1 MFEYQI
7 LTMVILTMFQN
18 NAKFVQVVFAIPFT
32 RLFTYLIPEE
42 LMGRVMPG
50 IRVYAPF
57 GAQKKIGYVVDLKDT
72 TDWAE
77 TELKQIAEALDPLPL
92 FTPEMMQLSRW
103 IADYYLCGWGE
114 VLKAALPTGLHRQ
127 IQRQYHV
134 NENLTAEQME
144 QLQRCAPRQAAILQA
159 LTGKKGLTI
168 TQIKS
173 AVRMQ
178 NIHVALKS
186 LSKKQ
191 LIYFRMLTP
200 NPTIAS
206 KIEVFLTLASGVTQ
220 DQVQKAIDAG
230 ENLTEQQIA
239 ALSLILNRGEIR
251 QADLVH
257 ETQCG
262 PKKLTALAES
272 GWIQLQEREIFRDYY
287 QHKKIAPPV
296 KLILNPDQE
305 QALKEILLALD
316 QAQFSTFLLHGVTGS
331 GKTQVYIEAIY
342 AVLKRGKTAIVL
354 VPEIALTPQ
363 TVSRFKAHFGTGVAV
378 MHSRMSD
385 GERYDSWRRI
395 YDHKARVVIGPRSVI
410 FAPLPNIG
418 LIIVDE
424 EHDNSYKQ
432 ETAPRYHARDV
443 AVMRAKLNQALVILG
458 SATPSVE
465 SYYNVKSKK
474 YRLLELPNRI
484 ENIEMPTVALVDM
497 RKERVM
503 GRKEPVIFSR
513 LMRNKIDEKLAR
525 GEQVILLQNRRGFAT
540 FIKCH
545 DCNYIA
551 MCENCDISLTFHL
564 PGHYLRCHYCNYS
577 KKAPATC
584 PQCGGA
590 DIYLRGVGTQKV
602 EEELK
607 LLFPGVRAV
616 RMDLDTTRGKY
627 AHDEILESF
636 QQGQYEVLLGTQ
648 MVAKGL
654 DFPRVTLVGVIS
666 ADTELLLPDF
676 RSSERTFQLIT
687 QVAGRAGRK
696 DRQGEVIVQTF
707 SPDHFTLLCARQ
719 HDFYSFFN
727 QVIVERNLLSYPP
740 FGRMIHVLLQAPV
753 LVNVEKAANLLA
765 LYVPRADAYEILG
778 PAPAPLTRLQGKY
791 RFHIILRASKSS
803 DPGSQKMRAAVSLA
817 LEKFKKKHRIKD
829 LQIAVNVD
837 PVTIL

>member
-1 MFEYQI
+1 MA
-7 LTMVILTMFQN
+7 QN
-18 NAKFVQVVFAIPFT
+18 NAKYAQVVFAIPVT
-32 RLFTYLIPEE
+32 RLFTYLIPDE
-42 LMGRVMPG
+42 LLGRVQPG
-50 IRVYAPF
+50 IRVAAPF
-57 GAQKKIGYVVDLKDT
+57 GPHKKIGYVVEIKEKT
-72 TDWAE
+72 EWADA
-77 TELKQIAEALDPLPL
+77 ELKQIIEALDPLPL
-92 FTPEMMQLSRW
+92 FTAEMMELSRW

-127 IQRQYHV
+127 IQRWYFTNAV
-134 NENLTAEQME
+134 LTPE
-144 QLQRCAPRQAAILQA
+144 QLEQLSRRAPVQLAILQA
-159 LTGKKGLTI
+159 LIGKKGLTLS
-168 TQIKS
+168 QIKS
-173 AVRMQ
+173 AVQ
-178 NIHVALKS
+178 GKNVNAALK
-186 LSKKQ
+186 LLLKKQ
-191 LIYFRMLTP
+191 LVQFRVLSP

-206 KIEVFLTLASGVTQ
+206 KIEVLLTVAAHVTPT
-220 DQVQKAIDAG
+220 QVQARLEAG
-230 ENLTEQQIA
+230 EKLNQRQLAALNLLLQKGEMRQVDLVRETRCSPKMIQALIA
-239 ALSLILNRGEIR
+239 A
-251 QADLVH
+251 
-257 ETQCG
+257 
-262 PKKLTALAES
+262 
-272 GWIQLQEREIFRDYY
+272 GWIQAQEREIFRDYY
-287 QHKKIAPPV
+287 HQKKIPPPPA
-296 KLILNPDQE
+296 LTLSADQE
-305 QALKEILLALD
+305 QALRTIRSALD
-316 QAQFSTFLLHGVTGS
+316 TAQFAPFLLHGVTGS

-342 AVLKRGKTAIVL
+342 AVLKSGKTAIVL

-363 TVSRFKAHFGTGVAV
+363 TVSRFKAHFGTEVAV

-395 YDHKARVVIGPRSVI
+395 YEAKARLVIGPRSVI
-410 FAPLPNIG
+410 FAPLQSVG

-432 ETAPRYHARDV
+432 ETAPRYHARDI
-443 AVMRAKLNQALVILG
+443 AVMRAKLNQAVVILG

-484 ENIEMPTVALVDM
+484 ENIEMPIVTLVDM
-497 RKERVM
+497 RRERMV

-513 LMRNKIDEKLAR
+513 LLRSKIDEKLAR

-564 PGHYLRCHYCNYS
+564 PGHQLRCHYCNYIR
-577 KKAPATC
+577 KAPDKC
-584 PQCGGA
+584 PQCGGT
-590 DIYLRGVGTQKV
+590 DIFLRGVGTQKV

-627 AHDEILESF
+627 AHDEILEGF
-636 QQGQYEVLLGTQ
+636 QQGQYEILLGTQ

-719 HDFYSFFN
+719 HDFYSFFR
-727 QVIVERNLLSYPP
+727 QVIVERKTLSYPP
-740 FGRMIHVLLQAPV
+740 FGRLIHLLLQSPV
-753 LVNVEKAANLLA
+753 AGDAEKAAHLLTA
-765 LYVPRADAYEILG
+765 YVPKDNAYEILG
-778 PAPAPLTRLQGKY
+778 PAPAPLTKLQGKY
-791 RFHIILRASKSS
+791 RFHIILRADKNS
-803 DPGSQKMRAAVSLA
+803 DPGSQKIRAAVAVA

-829 LQIAVNVD
+829 LQVAVDVD